1 MLYGDLMNYVIVYW
15 SRYGNNRRLMDSL
28 AAKLRGQTAEIQVF
42 MTDEVDPAMMP
53 DADVYIFSA
62 PTEIFRIQ
70 KNMRRFMKK
79 LRGMEGKRYG
89 VINTHGMQRNWLHTM
104 EKMLSKKKM
113 VKVAS
118 ADFRVGEVAED
129 ELGLMEG
136 WEAKL
141 EAFAGRLSTAASSA
155 SR

>member
-62 PTEIFRIQ
+62 PTEIFSE
-70 KNMRRFMKK
+70 K
-79 LRGMEGKRYG
+79 G
-89 VINTHGMQRNWLHTM
+89 VRTLWALAQR
-104 EKMLSKKKM
+104 
-113 VKVAS
+113 
-118 ADFRVGEVAED
+118 
-129 ELGLMEG
+129 
-136 WEAKL
+136 
-141 EAFAGRLSTAASSA
+141 
-155 SR
+155 